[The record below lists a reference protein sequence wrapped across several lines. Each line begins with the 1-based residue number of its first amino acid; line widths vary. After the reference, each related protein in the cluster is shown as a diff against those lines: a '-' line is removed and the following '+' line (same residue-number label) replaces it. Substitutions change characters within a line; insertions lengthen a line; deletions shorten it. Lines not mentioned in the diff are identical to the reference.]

1 MGSGGSTQS
10 HLTLPASVLRHGD
23 GARAAL
29 RRARVRAIAARI
41 CADGASA
48 RRLSHLVAT
57 RNEQPPAAPVPIR
70 LRALAGAPVHI
81 RPGTADADV
90 LIGAF
95 HGRYHLRG
103 VDNLAH
109 PKLIWDLGAN
119 IGLTVRQMSVQFPA
133 ARIVAVELDED
144 NLALARR
151 NVADVADRVELL
163 HGAVWPDAGT
173 LSYGVADGEGQDA
186 FRVADG
192 GTASAPAITL
202 DELLDRFGP
211 PDFVKMDIEG
221 AEEEVL
227 ARHTGWSAAV
237 PRIAV
242 EYHHPFTDAACER
255 ALRDLGFDDVQA
267 HRHGLLRRGSDSL
280 YAARSAA

>member
-1 MGSGGSTQS
+1 
-10 HLTLPASVLRHGD
+10 
-23 GARAAL
+23 
-29 RRARVRAIAARI
+29 VRGIAARI
-41 CADGASA
+41 CADRESA
-48 RRLSHLVAT
+48 GRLAHLVAT
-57 RNEQPPAAPVPIR
+57 RNEQPPGAPEPIR
-70 LRALAGAPVHI
+70 LRALDGAPVFV

-103 VDNLAH
+103 VHLDD

-119 IGLTVRQMSVQFPA
+119 IGLTIRQMSVQFPA
-133 ARIVAVELDED
+133 ARIVAVELDEE

-163 HGAVWPDAGT
+163 HGAVWPDPGT

-227 ARHTGWSAAV
+227 ARHTGWSASV